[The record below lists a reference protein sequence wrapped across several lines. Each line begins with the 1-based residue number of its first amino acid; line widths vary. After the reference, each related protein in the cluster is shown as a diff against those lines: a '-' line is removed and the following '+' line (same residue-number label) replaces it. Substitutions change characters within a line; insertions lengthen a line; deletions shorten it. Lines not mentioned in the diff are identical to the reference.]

1 MRFTDICGSFDS
13 ISSSM
18 IRCPEGSG
26 KKDANPW
33 RARWMRQQIKKKK
46 VQGIAPVRLLAVSG
60 AMLVSY
66 FRGVFGFLSFAIY
79 HTSRHK
85 WLIW

>member
-1 MRFTDICGSFDS
+1 
-13 ISSSM
+13 
-18 IRCPEGSG
+18 
-26 KKDANPW
+26 
-33 RARWMRQQIKKKK
+33 MRQQIKKKK